1 LTASIRGLISWSTNL
16 ETEPRMARPSN
27 TEERRQQIV
36 EGLLRVMAERGYERA
51 SIAEISKAAG
61 LSAGL
66 VHYHFTEKQEIL
78 LTLVEQLAGRV
89 RERVKTR
96 LERVKGG
103 ARAQVDAFLDAY
115 LATGE
120 DADPSSVAA
129 WVTISAEAVRQ
140 PEVRA
145 AYEKVVRADLEHL
158 EELVGAVIGR
168 RRARAVAAGLFAAVQ
183 GYFVLSAAA
192 PGLTPPGSAAGTVKR
207 MAAGL
212 LDAVE
217 SPEGT

>member
-1 LTASIRGLISWSTNL
+1 
-16 ETEPRMARPSN
+16 MARPSN
-27 TEERRQQIV
+27 TGERRQQIV

-51 SIAEISKAAG
+51 SIAEIAKAAG
-61 LSAGL
+61 LSPGL

-78 LTLVEQLAGRV
+78 LTLVEQLATSV
-89 RERVKTR
+89 RERVKAR
-96 LERVKGG
+96 LARAKGG
-103 ARAQVDAFLDAY
+103 ARGQVDAFLDAF
-115 LATGE
+115 LAMGD
-120 DADPSSVAA
+120 DADPASVAA

-145 AYEKVVRADLEHL
+145 AYEKVVHADLAHL
-158 EELVGAVIGR
+158 EELVGAVVGR

-192 PGLTPPGSAAGTVKR
+192 PSLIPTGSAATTVKR

-212 LDAVE
+212 LDAADA
-217 SPEGT
+217 SEGT

>member
-1 LTASIRGLISWSTNL
+1 
-16 ETEPRMARPSN
+16 MARPSN

-51 SIAEISKAAG
+51 SIAEIAKAAG
-61 LSAGL
+61 LSPGL

-78 LTLVEQLAGRV
+78 LTLVDQLAGRV
-89 RERVKTR
+89 RERVKRR

-103 ARAQVDAFLDAY
+103 ARAQVDAFLDAF

-120 DADPSSVAA
+120 DADPASVAA

-158 EELVGAVIGR
+158 EALVGAVIGR

-183 GYFVLSAAA
+183 GYFVLSTAA

-212 LDAVE
+212 LDAAE

>member
-1 LTASIRGLISWSTNL
+1 
-16 ETEPRMARPSN
+16 MARPSN
-27 TEERRQQIV
+27 TGERRQQIV
-36 EGLLRVMAERGYERA
+36 EGLLRAMAERGYERA
-51 SIAEISKAAG
+51 SIAEIAKAAG
-61 LSAGL
+61 LSPGL

-78 LTLVEQLAGRV
+78 LTLVEQLAGHV
-89 RERVKTR
+89 RERVKAR

-103 ARAQVDAFLDAY
+103 ARAQVDAFLDAF

-158 EELVGAVIGR
+158 EELVGAVTGK
-168 RRARAVAAGLFAAVQ
+168 RRARAVAAGLFAAIQ
-183 GYFVLSAAA
+183 GYFVLSASA
-192 PGLTPPGSAAGTVKR
+192 PGLVPPGSAASTVKR

-212 LDAVE
+212 LDLAQPAE
-217 SPEGT
+217 EP

>member
-1 LTASIRGLISWSTNL
+1 
-16 ETEPRMARPSN
+16 MARPSN

-51 SIAEISKAAG
+51 SIAEIAKAAG
-61 LSAGL
+61 LSSGL

-78 LTLVEQLAGRV
+78 LSLVEQLAGRV
-89 RERVKTR
+89 RERVKAR
-96 LERVKGG
+96 VERVKGG
-103 ARAQVDAFLDAY
+103 ARTQVDAFLEAF
-115 LATGE
+115 LATGD
-120 DADPSSVAA
+120 DADPASVAA

-145 AYEKVVRADLEHL
+145 VYEKVVRADLEHL
-158 EELVGAVIGR
+158 EELAGAVIGR
-168 RRARAVAAGLFAAVQ
+168 RRARAAAAGLFAAVQ

-192 PGLTPPGSAAGTVKR
+192 PGLIPPGSAVGTVKR

-212 LDAVE
+212 LDAAE
-217 SPEGT
+217 PPEGT

>member
-1 LTASIRGLISWSTNL
+1 
-16 ETEPRMARPSN
+16 MARPSN

-51 SIAEISKAAG
+51 SIAEIARAAG
-61 LSAGL
+61 LSPGL

-89 RERVKTR
+89 RERVKMR
-96 LERVKGG
+96 LERAKGG
-103 ARAQVDAFLDAY
+103 ARAQVDAFLDAF

-120 DADPSSVAA
+120 DAAPSSVAA

-145 AYEKVVRADLEHL
+145 AYEKVVRADLELL

-212 LDAVE
+212 LDAAE

>member
-1 LTASIRGLISWSTNL
+1 
-16 ETEPRMARPSN
+16 MARPSN

-36 EGLLRVMAERGYERA
+36 QGLLRVMAERGYERA
-51 SIAEISKAAG
+51 SITEIAKAAG

-103 ARAQVDAFLDAY
+103 ARAQVDAFLDAF

-120 DADPSSVAA
+120 DADPASVAA

-183 GYFVLSAAA
+183 GYFVLSTAA

-212 LDAVE
+212 LDAAE
-217 SPEGT
+217 SQEGT